1 MDKYEFNIKLEQ
13 IKKLAGKKDF
23 KTAAKIAK
31 AMDWRK
37 IKDWT
42 TLSLIINIQ
51 ESAGDFDEARDIAI
65 LAYNRNLGGR
75 RLVYKLTELFMKLG
89 EFTDAED
96 LYKEY
101 ARISQ
106 HDVNKY
112 ILLYNLRK
120 AQDASADVLIDI
132 LEEYKDHEIDE
143 KYLAE
148 LAELYSKA
156 GRVEDCLR
164 ECEEIALWFQDG
176 AYVEKALRIKQRYA
190 KLTTSQQKILDEVG
204 KKVEVDK
211 EKIKELKFAKAKER
225 ARLLEDE
232 IEDVFREDAKQSG
245 DMEESENSDD
255 YMATDDQETESD
267 VKAEQVVNG
276 PDVDMVQNNFDLS
289 GVQNVLKSF
298 IKKALGSE
306 EEEDNLDKYNDSDDS
321 DDSDEFDET
330 PISESA
336 NSETAEIQDFEA
348 AVATDEEDSEVRAS
362 SVESGVKTGP
372 VLTGSGVASV
382 MAGAANSS
390 EGIAKAGE
398 SIRELVANAKRK
410 IESDYEQVRR
420 EDEAERLQDEVC
432 KKEIPVAN
440 YNLYDTQNVQREL
453 AKSLGELMK
462 DTPDEEMFKASSF
475 MSEQTYSENAEDSDE
490 KIATES
496 ANDTDEVIEEDE
508 QIAGQLSLGDWM
520 EAIQEEKYGK
530 QNTKEFSKAELEKM
544 LEQRENQQEE
554 YEKLLEKLKQ
564 QAEEKGELF
573 NEEEARKRAEE
584 QVIVQAAKTD
594 LAIRTGK
601 ATAKIEADVEN
612 VREAAKLTA
621 QIEERAA
628 KEAERITN
636 EAKIE
641 AELAAAKVV
650 VHQNVFRDI
659 FEDDEDDE
667 EFIEEAEPTTDTDN
681 MTEKLSDTEFSDDSQ
696 EQQEAYDNMISE
708 YDPEEDNEEHIEIPE
723 NVKKYF
729 KKYCEMSGMNEQL
742 AQYFASTK
750 EENLSRTSEAG
761 NIIISGNR
769 SSDKTNLA
777 VNIIKA
783 LNILYPENPR
793 KIAKTTGESINHKGI
808 VKAMSKLKGTALI
821 VEDAGVIEP
830 KRIKEMLEV
839 MGHDTEGMIVIFEDS
854 DTEINVLLSV
864 NPDIDDR
871 FNHRIVL
878 KQYTVNELVE
888 MAKKYAGK
896 RQHAIDDNA
905 LLQLYL
911 RIDKLHAQVD
921 CVRLDQIKE
930 IIDRAIVKAE
940 KRSSKKFFGA
950 IKKKRG
956 DNGDIFFLAEADF
969 KE

>member
-120 AQDASADVLIDI
+120 AQDASADALIEI

-176 AYVEKALRIKQRYA
+176 AYVEKALRIKQHYA
-190 KLTTSQQKILDEVG
+190 KLTASQQKILAEAG

-245 DMEESENSDD
+245 DMEEAESSDD
-255 YMATDDQETESD
+255 YAASDDQEIESA
-267 VKAEQVVNG
+267 VKAEPVNG

-321 DDSDEFDET
+321 DEFDET

-336 NSETAEIQDFEA
+336 NSETAEMQDFEA
-348 AVATDEEDSEVRAS
+348 DATTDEEVSEVKS
-362 SVESGVKTGP
+362 SGVESGAKA
-372 VLTGSGVASV
+372 GSALAESAMASV
-382 MAGAANSS
+382 MAGSANSS

-432 KKEIPVAN
+432 KNEVPVAN

-462 DTPDEEMFKASSF
+462 DTPDEEMFKAVSF

-490 KIATES
+490 KVATES
-496 ANDTDEVIEEDE
+496 ANDTDEVTEEDE

-573 NEEEARKRAEE
+573 NEEEARKHAEE

-641 AELAAAKVV
+641 AELEAAKVV

-659 FEDDEDDE
+659 FEDEEDDE
-667 EFIEEAEPTTDTDN
+667 EFIEEAEQTADSDN
-681 MTEKLSDTEFSDDSQ
+681 MTGKLSDIEFSDDSQ

-708 YDPEEDNEEHIEIPE
+708 YDPEEDNEAHIEIPE

-742 AQYFASTK
+742 AEYFASSK
-750 EENLSRTSEAG
+750 EENLSRTSETG

-839 MGHDTEGMIVIFEDS
+839 MGHDTESMIVIFEDS

-864 NPDIDDR
+864 NPDIENR